1 MIKIFQKGD
10 FSKTA
15 LFLTRADKWSMG
27 IYNRA
32 RLELICQEGLHKLKA
47 ATPKDTGKT
56 AESWSYDIDF
66 DWWRIGGIRI
76 SFSNS
81 NINDGAPI
89 AIMLRYGH
97 ATRNGGWV
105 EGYDYIDP
113 AIQPVFDRLV
123 QLAWEEVT
131 KLV

>member
-10 FSKTA
+10 FSKMG
-15 LFLTRADKWSMG
+15 LFLTRADKYTIG
-27 IYNRA
+27 LANRIK
-32 RLELICQEGLHKLKA
+32 LDYICQEGLNRLKE

-56 AESWSYDIDF
+56 ADSWSYSIDF

-89 AIMLRYGH
+89 AILLRYGH
-97 ATRNGGWV
+97 ATNNGGWV

-113 AIQPVFDRLV
+113 AIQPVFDRLT